1 MKQGIVAVLV
11 QLVNAL
17 GSQSTPLHP
26 LVIPII
32 SSALEPGSV
41 SFEHQLKTTRL
52 THIPRKHAYTFST
65 MP

>member
-11 QLVNAL
+11 QLVKAL
-17 GSQSTPLHP
+17 GRQSAPLHA

-41 SFEHQLKTTRL
+41 SNGCDRSVRL
-52 THIPRKHAYTFST
+52 RSL
-65 MP
+65 

>member
-41 SFEHQLKTTRL
+41 SLSISR
-52 THIPRKHAYTFST
+52 R
-65 MP
+65 